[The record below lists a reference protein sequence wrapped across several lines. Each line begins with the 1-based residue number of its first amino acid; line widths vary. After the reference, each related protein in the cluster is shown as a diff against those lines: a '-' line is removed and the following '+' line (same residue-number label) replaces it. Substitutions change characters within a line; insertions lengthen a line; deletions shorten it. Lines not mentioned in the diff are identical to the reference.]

1 MATRRSS
8 VLMRDMLRVP
18 WKGLNI
24 HYFVWLSLSVF
35 KHYQTTLFQMYV
47 RHLMALWETFWYF
60 VFRSL

>member
-1 MATRRSS
+1 
-8 VLMRDMLRVP
+8 MRDMLRVP